1 MLLDKETLVVA
12 GIDAGQRSLDL
23 GLAPSGATFRFDNE
37 PADIARLVAKVKEAG
52 VARVVL
58 EAIGSY
64 AQPLVLAL
72 VEAGLAVGIVN
83 PRRIKAFREA
93 EGRRAKTDRLDAR
106 LIARFALVM
115 ADAVRPIPDAEALAL
130 KALSTRRRQLTE
142 FIAIEKTRLK
152 QVLEPMIAES
162 HKAAIAALTRSCA
175 AIEAE
180 ITRRIAADPEREAA
194 RRLLMSIPGIGERV
208 SAILLTELPELGRRD
223 RKAIASLVG
232 LAPQISQSGNAPP
245 RAAIAGGRPCVRAA
259 LYMSALVAVR
269 RDPAQKAAYTALR
282 NQGKPAKV
290 ALIAIARRLVIAAN
304 AVLKTKTPYK
314 HATTA

>member
-1 MLLDKETLVVA
+1 MLLDKDTLVVA

-23 GLAPSGATFRFDNE
+23 GLAPSGVTFRFDNE
-37 PADIARLVAKVKEAG
+37 PAGIARLVAQVKKAG

-64 AQPLVLAL
+64 AQPLVKAL

-115 ADAVRPIPDAEALAL
+115 IDAVRPIPDAEAQAL

-152 QVLEPMIAES
+152 QALDPLVVDS
-162 HKAAIAALTRSCA
+162 HQAAIAALTASCA

-180 ITRRIAADPEREAA
+180 ISRRIAADPERAAA
-194 RRLLMSIPGIGERV
+194 RRLLQSIPGIGERV
-208 SAILLTELPELGRRD
+208 SAILLTELPELGQRD

-232 LAPQISQSGNAPP
+232 LAPHVSQSGTRLHAPP
-245 RAAIAGGRPCVRAA
+245 SRAAV
-259 LYMSALVAVR
+259 
-269 RDPAQKAAYTALR
+269 PACAPPST
-282 NQGKPAKV
+282 
-290 ALIAIARRLVIAAN
+290 
-304 AVLKTKTPYK
+304 
-314 HATTA
+314 